1 MAVFTGIDEAGLG
14 PVLGPLCY
22 GLVSFVIPDDELADW
37 RKSLKKLIHEHDLS
51 LDDSKKIFQGSG
63 KTEKLDKAVSDV
75 LGFLS
80 KEKEL
85 LQVQNLFLNTSL
97 NAKGGWSNY
106 QFYKNVLTTHLPPK
120 TNFLLSD
127 YPNWKV
133 KLAFTACFEGEM
145 NEIFNKGVN
154 KSELSL
160 LKIGA
165 LIESVVAV
173 HPREKITFSIDKQG
187 GRQFYSNFISDIFP
201 FEPFEIIKETPDAS
215 EYMLEKNGQTIIFGF
230 YKKGDSL
237 YEEISMASILAKW
250 LRETFMNSFNSY
262 WLSYNNKIQPTAG
275 YPEDG
280 KRFIKEMRPYFDKSL
295 LPTDLIIRNR

>member
-22 GLVSFVIPDDELADW
+22 GLVSFVIPNDEIGSW
-37 RKSLKKLIHEHDLS
+37 RESLVELISEQNLKI
-51 LDDSKKIFQGSG
+51 DDSKKIFQGSG
-63 KTEKLDKAVSDV
+63 KIEKLEKAVSDA

-80 KEKEL
+80 TEKDS

-97 NAKGGWSNY
+97 NPKGNWGNY
-106 QFYKNVLTTHLPPK
+106 PLYKNVLSTYLPTK
-120 TNFLLSD
+120 TNFLLSEK
-127 YPNWKV
+127 PNWKV
-133 KLAFTACFEGEM
+133 KLAVTSCFEGEM
-145 NEIFNKGVN
+145 NEAFDKGVK

-165 LIESVVAV
+165 LIESVVSV
-173 HPREKITFSIDKQG
+173 HPREDISFAIDKQG
-187 GRQFYSNFISDIFP
+187 GRQFYSNFISDVFP
-201 FEPFEIIKETPDAS
+201 FEPFEIIRETPDAS
-215 EYMLEKNGQTIIFGF
+215 EYLLERNGQRLQFGF

-237 YEEISMASILAKW
+237 FEEISMASILAKW

-262 WLSYNNKIQPTAG
+262 WLTYNNRIQPTAG

-280 KRFIKEMRPYFDKSL
+280 KRFIKEMKPFFEKSL
-295 LPTDLIIRNR
+295 LSPDLIIRNR